1 MKSIIQTE
9 KVCFL
14 CGCCT
19 PTGYYDGLEEHHIFF
34 GRSNRKHSEKRG
46 LKVWL
51 CGETCHR
58 NGKRSAHRNRET
70 DLYLKRIGQAA
81 YEEVYGDRAAFIAEF
96 GRSYL

>member
-9 KVCFL
+9 KVCYL

-81 YEEVYGDRAAFIAEF
+81 
-96 GRSYL
+96 

>member
-9 KVCFL
+9 KVCYL

-58 NGKRSAHRNRET
+58 NGKRAAHRNRET

-81 YEEVYGDRAAFIAEF
+81 YEEVHGDRAAFIAEF

>member
-9 KVCFL
+9 KVCYL

-96 GRSYL
+96 GKSYL

>member
-1 MKSIIQTE
+1 MKSIIQAE
-9 KVCFL
+9 KVCYL

-58 NGKRSAHRNRET
+58 NGKRAAHRNRET

-81 YEEVYGDRAAFIAEF
+81 YEEVYGDRAAFVAEF
-96 GRSYL
+96 GKSYL

>member
-96 GRSYL
+96 GKSWL

>member
-81 YEEVYGDRAAFIAEF
+81 YEETYGDRADFIAEF
-96 GRSYL
+96 GKSWL